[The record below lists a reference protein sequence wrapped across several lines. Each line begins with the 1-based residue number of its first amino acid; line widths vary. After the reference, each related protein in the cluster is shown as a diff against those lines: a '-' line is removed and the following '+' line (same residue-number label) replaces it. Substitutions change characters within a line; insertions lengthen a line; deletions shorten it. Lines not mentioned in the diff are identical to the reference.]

1 MSSASIDLSS
11 LLSGADRQRRTPLGG
26 VARFLRRTRTAREPS
41 TLIRESATD
50 QLEDRQSGW
59 AYSKPVVAL
68 DTLWNL
74 AFVVVAGFL
83 LYLSREEKPVV
94 PLRLWVVGYA
104 VQCIMHVV
112 CVLAE
117 YRRRVREGE
126 GEEREDRRH
135 ADADYSLV
143 PDLEMNRVYGN
154 QQSQEITSSAKRLE
168 SANTLCSFIWWIIGF
183 YWVSAGGQA
192 LTQNSPQLYWLC
204 IVFLAFDVFFVVFC
218 VALACVI
225 GVAVCCCLPCII
237 AVLYAVADQQGASDE
252 DICQL
257 PKYKYRRV
265 GGSDGAKMNGGV
277 ITKLGSDPP
286 IEHTL
291 SSENAECCICLS
303 QYDDGMELRELPCTH
318 HFHCACID
326 KWLHINAT
334 CPLCKYC
341 IVKINNDEHV

>member
-1 MSSASIDLSS
+1 M
-11 LLSGADRQRRTPLGG
+11 
-26 VARFLRRTRTAREPS
+26 AREPS
-41 TLIRESATD
+41 TLIRESETD
-50 QLEDRQSGW
+50 QSEDRQSGW

-154 QQSQEITSSAKRLE
+154 QQSQEITRYYPML
-168 SANTLCSFIWWIIGF
+168 
-183 YWVSAGGQA
+183 
-192 LTQNSPQLYWLC
+192 
-204 IVFLAFDVFFVVFC
+204 FLILD
-218 VALACVI
+218 
-225 GVAVCCCLPCII
+225 
-237 AVLYAVADQQGASDE
+237 
-252 DICQL
+252 
-257 PKYKYRRV
+257 
-265 GGSDGAKMNGGV
+265 
-277 ITKLGSDPP
+277 
-286 IEHTL
+286 
-291 SSENAECCICLS
+291 
-303 QYDDGMELRELPCTH
+303 
-318 HFHCACID
+318 
-326 KWLHINAT
+326 
-334 CPLCKYC
+334 
-341 IVKINNDEHV
+341 

>member
-1 MSSASIDLSS
+1 MVNFHLLSQKAKENDTVNNSFLPKRNERGRERESTKTKCSNQTSSTNTFQSLQPPQFRPSRSEFSHILAMSSASIDLSS
-11 LLSGADRQRRTPLGG
+11 LLSGADRRRRTPLGG
-26 VARFLRRTRTAREPS
+26 VARFLRRTRMAREPS
-41 TLIRESATD
+41 TLIRESETD

-154 QQSQEITSSAKRLE
+154 QQSQEITRYYPML
-168 SANTLCSFIWWIIGF
+168 
-183 YWVSAGGQA
+183 
-192 LTQNSPQLYWLC
+192 
-204 IVFLAFDVFFVVFC
+204 FLILD
-218 VALACVI
+218 
-225 GVAVCCCLPCII
+225 
-237 AVLYAVADQQGASDE
+237 
-252 DICQL
+252 
-257 PKYKYRRV
+257 
-265 GGSDGAKMNGGV
+265 
-277 ITKLGSDPP
+277 
-286 IEHTL
+286 
-291 SSENAECCICLS
+291 
-303 QYDDGMELRELPCTH
+303 
-318 HFHCACID
+318 
-326 KWLHINAT
+326 
-334 CPLCKYC
+334 
-341 IVKINNDEHV
+341 